1 MLYMLYI
8 DVMRA
13 SALGDVVIL
22 PPHTAAAEV
31 GPVRY
36 ELIHMNTEHNSMT
49 IWSGVGTIPNPPD

>member
-13 SALGDVVIL
+13 SALGDVVVL
-22 PPHTAAAEV
+22 PRNNTIAEV

-36 ELIHMNTEHNSMT
+36 ELNYMKTEHNSMT